1 MICFAWCVL
10 IWSRRKNTLAWNG
23 LVELKSKMQFW
34 LNASSL
40 IMVSLKPSH
49 SKPKL
54 HNLFCIYRVEKLVIS
69 IFKRLPT
76 FIQVAVYKSRQ
87 QRREKRLL
95 IYKHYLIIG
104 YLVKVSTNF
113 AYVTGL
119 YPCLTKICTI
129 FSKFHANIVDI
140 YMQILGDSLEK
151 DMTSFLTLCI
161 T

>member
-1 MICFAWCVL
+1 
-10 IWSRRKNTLAWNG
+10 
-23 LVELKSKMQFW
+23 
-34 LNASSL
+34 
-40 IMVSLKPSH
+40 MVSLNWKAKCNFDWMHLPWSWFH
-49 SKPKL
+49 WNLVTVNLKL

-129 FSKFHANIVDI
+129 FSKFHANIIDI

-151 DMTSFLTLCI
+151 DMTSFLRSYLSTI
-161 T
+161 PT